1 MLADSALNHQFDLF
15 SIHKDGETV
24 ASIRHKPVEV
34 CARIPFH
41 FRFNL
46 VGDTFSDDN
55 WPFVGAVCS
64 SADQSNEA
72 FRKNHA
78 VTTHVSGWCIMIAF

>member
-24 ASIRHKPVEV
+24 ASIRHKPVKV
-34 CARIPFH
+34 YARIPFH

-55 WPFVGAVCS
+55 WPFVGGNYTC
-64 SADQSNEA
+64 
-72 FRKNHA
+72 FRLVH
-78 VTTHVSGWCIMIAF
+78 MIAF